1 MRNPAKLLHLKREW
15 EGFCTRHPKFLRY
28 MAYISDNYLTD
39 GAVMDIT
46 VTDAAGKSIH
56 GNARLSA
63 EDVAF
68 LQEIRSALSGD
79 DR

>member
-15 EGFCTRHPKFLRY
+15 EGFCERHPKFLRY
-28 MAYISDNYLTD
+28 LGYLSDHYLSE